1 MKKLIVLSIA
11 LLVAMALALP
21 ANAANGLN
29 WEANDPTSMLV
40 TLGSGS
46 NDARPANVYGLSNN
60 VYLYY
65 ATDTEHMNYVLG
77 SAHKSGNRG
86 YGSANSTTLIYYQ
99 TKNTGDTSVTIS
111 VTPATDASFGS
122 GWTAL

>member
-11 LLVAMALALP
+11 LLAAMALALP
-21 ANAANGLN
+21 ANAAVD
-29 WEANDPTSMLV
+29 WEQNASDAVV

-46 NDARPANVYGLSNN
+46 AGNRPQATYGLSSN

-65 ATDTEHMNYVLG
+65 ATDTDHMNYVLG

-86 YGSANSTTLIYYQ
+86 FATANSTTLIYYQ
-99 TKNTGDTSVTIS
+99 SKAAGDTSVTIS
-111 VTPATDASFGS
+111 ETPASDCTFSTGT
-122 GWTAL
+122 WTAL